1 MNDEKIRRKRKS
13 ADKRG
18 RCAYREALPP
28 DAERKPDP
36 SKNGDADKLAR
47 LMRKQEEKEKHL
59 FPLRINATT
68 VIFVSADKCNE
79 KYKEEY
85 LTNKYRKL

>member
-1 MNDEKIRRKRKS
+1 MEDNVKRRRRTSGERKGN
-13 ADKRG
+13 R
-18 RCAYREALPP
+18 YREQLPP

-47 LMRKQEEKEKHL
+47 LMRQQAKKEKHL

-68 VIFVSADKCNE
+68 VIFVTADKCNE

-85 LTNKYRKL
+85 LMNKYRKL

>member
-1 MNDEKIRRKRKS
+1 MSEEKVKRRRRTSGERKGN
-13 ADKRG
+13 R
-18 RCAYREALPP
+18 YREQLPP
-28 DAERKPDP
+28 DAERKPDT
-36 SKNGDADKLAR
+36 SKNGDVDKLAR
-47 LMRKQEEKEKHL
+47 LMRKQAEKEKHL

-68 VIFVSADKCNE
+68 VIFVTADKCNE